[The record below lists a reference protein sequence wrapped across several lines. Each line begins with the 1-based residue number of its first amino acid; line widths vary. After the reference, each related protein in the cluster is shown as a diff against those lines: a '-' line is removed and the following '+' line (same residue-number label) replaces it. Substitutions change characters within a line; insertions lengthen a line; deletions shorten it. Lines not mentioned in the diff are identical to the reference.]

1 MEYNSQR
8 SKLVIPEYG
17 RNLQK
22 MIELITTIEDRNKR
36 TQLAYLIVDIMAQ
49 LHTQSKEKD
58 SDDLRNRLWDHLHI
72 ISEFK
77 LDVDSPYP
85 VPDKEVLTK
94 SPKRL
99 SYPKHRMRYAHHGKN
114 IELIID
120 KAIHFED
127 GPEKDAFVKNIAN
140 QLKKSYLTWNRD
152 SVDDDLIIAQLG
164 ELSHFML
171 KIPDGEQLQTTSEIL
186 GPQKKKNKQQGNPN
200 QQQGKQNKQNQQKK
214 QNQPNQQNQ
223 QKKKFNQPQNQHR
236 WKSK

>member
-8 SKLVIPEYG
+8 SRLVIPEYG

-49 LHTQSKEKD
+49 LHAQTKEKD
-58 SDDLRNRLWDHLHI
+58 TEDLRNKLWDHLHI

-77 LDVDSPYP
+77 LDCDSPYP
-85 VPDKEVLTK
+85 IPDKEVLTK
-94 SPKRL
+94 SPKKL
-99 SYPKHRMRYAHHGKN
+99 AYPKHRMRYAHYGKN

-152 SVDDDLIIAQLG
+152 SVDDDLITAQLG

-171 KIPDGEQLQTTSEIL
+171 KLPDGEQLQTTSEIL
-186 GPQKKKNKQQGNPN
+186 GPQKKKNKPQGNPN
-200 QQQGKQNKQNQQKK
+200 QQLGRQNQQQSKQNQQKK
-214 QNQPNQQNQ
+214 QNYPQKKQSQTQNQ
-223 QKKKFNQPQNQHR
+223 YSK

>member
-8 SKLVIPEYG
+8 PKLIIPEYG

-22 MIELITTIEDRNKR
+22 MIGLITTIEDRNKR

-58 SDDLRNRLWDHLHI
+58 TDDLRNKLWDHLYI
-72 ISEFK
+72 ISDFK

-85 VPDKEVLTK
+85 VPDREVLTK
-94 SPKRL
+94 CPKKL
-99 SYPKHRMRYAHHGKN
+99 AYPKHRMRYAHYGKN

-127 GPEKDAFVKNIAN
+127 GAEKDAFVKNLAN
-140 QLKKSYLTWNRD
+140 QLKKSYLNWNRD
-152 SVDDDLIIAQLG
+152 SVDDDLIINQLG

-171 KIPDGEQLQTTSEIL
+171 KIPEGSQLQTTSEIL
-186 GPQKKKNKQQGNPN
+186 GPLKKRNKTQGNSN
-200 QQQGKQNKQNQQKK
+200 QQPGKQNQQKNRQNQQKK
-214 QNQPNQQNQ
+214 QNQP
-223 QKKKFNQPQNQHR
+223 QKKFSQPLNQSK
-236 WKSK
+236 WKNK